1 MSWSDVAAVLNE
13 DLLKKKSF
21 ISKLRKLP
29 NIQKSEHCM
38 LSCYYALYVM
48 GKKKSIEN
56 IISLLNSK
64 DYHIRCAVI
73 NILRGFLTSD
83 NRQLI
88 KKITGNINEKRRYNC
103 CKGKRVESN

>member
-1 MSWSDVAAVLNE
+1 
-13 DLLKKKSF
+13 
-21 ISKLRKLP
+21 
-29 NIQKSEHCM
+29 M